1 MKVSMIYWP
10 DDEALK
16 LCLRAIWITSG
27 KNDVPQKPISSGLL
41 SKVLD
46 ARHSPIRVLNFAFL
60 FEGIPSNTATHFA
73 RHVHAV
79 PFVQSLRND
88 RQTQLDGDHA
98 PRNTPVNMIL
108 YCNAEELMIIANKRL
123 CGRASPMTQLATHMM
138 CGAVLEKFPEFSDL
152 LVPMCLYHG
161 GVCHEIKS
169 CGYAER
175 AQGEVKRD
183 ATD

>member
-1 MKVSMIYWP
+1 MKVSLIYWP
-10 DDEALK
+10 DDASLK

-27 KNDVPQKPISSGLL
+27 KNEAPQKPISSDLL
-41 SKVLD
+41 SKVLN

-138 CGAVLEKFPEFSDL
+138 CDAALEKFPEFSGL

-169 CGYAER
+169 CGYAAR
-175 AQGEVKRD
+175 SQGLEED
-183 ATD
+183 EG